1 MNTADVAHK
10 LGVSTKTVQR
20 WVKQLEIPASR
31 NELGH
36 YSFTDDDMTILEKVK
51 EQLKNGISMQD
62 IIIERKKKSFL
73 IERNDNS
80 LSNHPKQLDEWLER
94 KMKQY
99 LQHEQLE
106 RQLLQ
111 KKMAELERK
120 LEQKADEVV
129 SYQLL
134 QQRRDLEEERQQ
146 IKDIKQ
152 KISELEN
159 NQTKEKDT
167 IPLEEKPKSR
177 FKSIFSF

>member
-20 WVKQLEIPASR
+20 WVKQLQIPASR

-62 IIIERKKKSFL
+62 IIVQRKKKSFL

-80 LSNHPKQLDEWLER
+80 LSDHPKQFDEWLDQ

-159 NQTKEKDT
+159 NQAKEKDT